1 MLARIFSPV
10 VCIETPGKLAVILVL
25 MLSQNVLAQSGYY
38 TDDATGIVYQKV
50 TRTIDR
56 PVIQTKVEQQQQTVF
71 RPQTITETSPQTN
84 TIYTPILEY
93 KWEPRVHGR
102 WNPFQRSTVAYHHV
116 PQTRWEARN
125 QVVQRT
131 STRTEWVAEK
141 RVIDV
146 PRQFVRMERK
156 QEIDYRPIG
165 RVAPNSVAPNSSQI
179 ASAPNVSSLNINQ
192 EIASRLRPLDANT
205 RIQPF
210 NPSSVA
216 ATATVA
222 ARSLGASGTLG
233 APGVMSTTGTMSP
246 TGGVAQQRNATQ
258 NGLPATNLDVGVPM
272 RSMPPMPPSNSS
284 SGIAT
289 LPAPPVF
296 R

>member
-1 MLARIFSPV
+1 MLARIYSPV
-10 VCIETPGKLAVILVL
+10 VCIETPGKLVAVFVL
-25 MLSQNVLAQSGYY
+25 MLSQSTLAQSGYY
-38 TDDATGIVYQKV
+38 TDDSTGIVYQKV

-56 PVIQTKVEQQQQTVF
+56 PVVQTKVEQQQQTVF

-84 TIYTPILEY
+84 TIYTPVLEY

-156 QEIDYRPIG
+156 QEIDYRPVG
-165 RVAPNSVAPNSSQI
+165 RVAPNSSQI
-179 ASAPNVSSLNINQ
+179 ASGPNTGSPNINN
-192 EIASRLRPLDANT
+192 EIASRLRPIDANT
-205 RIQPF
+205 RIQPL
-210 NPSSVA
+210 NSTSVA
-216 ATATVA
+216 TTATAA
-222 ARSLGASGTLG
+222 ARSVGPFGN
-233 APGVMSTTGTMSP
+233 
-246 TGGVAQQRNATQ
+246 VAQQRSSTQ
-258 NGLPATNLDVGVPM
+258 NGLPVTNLSVG
-272 RSMPPMPPSNSS
+272 MPTRPMPPSNSS

>member
-10 VCIETPGKLAVILVL
+10 VCIETPGKLAAMLIL
-25 MLSQNVLAQSGYY
+25 LSQTALAQSGYY

-56 PVIQTKVEQQQQTVF
+56 PVVQTQVEQRQQTVF
-71 RPQTITETSPQTN
+71 RPQTIQETSPQTN
-84 TIYTPILEY
+84 TVYTPVLEY

-102 WNPFQRSTVAYHHV
+102 WNPFQRDTVAYHHV

-146 PRQFVRMERK
+146 PRQFVRMERQ
-156 QEIDYRPIG
+156 QEVDYRPVG
-165 RVAPNSVAPNSSQI
+165 RVAPNSSQLASGPNAAGPNLSS
-179 ASAPNVSSLNINQ
+179 
-192 EIASRLRPLDANT
+192 EIASRLRPIDANT
-205 RIQPF
+205 RIQPLG
-210 NPSSVA
+210 STSVA
-216 ATATVA
+216 TTATSA
-222 ARSLGASGTLG
+222 ARSL
-233 APGVMSTTGTMSP
+233 APMDGVPQQRS
-246 TGGVAQQRNATQ
+246 VAQ
-258 NGLPATNLDVGVPM
+258 GGIPVTNLNVGIPN
-272 RSMPPMPPSNSS
+272 RPLPPSAGSN
-284 SGIAT
+284 GIAT

>member
-1 MLARIFSPV
+1 MLARIYSSV
-10 VCIETPGKLAVILVL
+10 ICIETPGKLAVILL
-25 MLSQNVLAQSGYY
+25 LALSQSVMAQSGYY

-71 RPQTITETSPQTN
+71 RPQTITETSPQTK

-102 WNPFQRSTVAYHHV
+102 WNPFQRSTIAYHHV

-146 PRQFVRMERK
+146 PRQFVRIERQ
-156 QEIDYRPIG
+156 QEINYRPIG
-165 RVAPNSVAPNSSQI
+165 RLAPNSSQI
-179 ASAPNVSSLNINQ
+179 ASAPNVSSLNIND

-205 RIQPF
+205 RIPPF
-210 NPSSVA
+210 HSSS
-216 ATATVA
+216 TATTAAVA
-222 ARSLGASGTLG
+222 ARFLGTSGALVSSGKLGTTLT
-233 APGVMSTTGTMSP
+233 VSP
-246 TGGVAQQRNATQ
+246 TGGVAPQRNAAQ

-272 RSMPPMPPSNSS
+272 RSMPPSNSS
-284 SGIAT
+284 NGIAT
-289 LPAPPVF
+289 LPAPPIF